1 MSLAPWDWAWRRV
14 GLSAL
19 SNMRVRMPGLYWN
32 GGAISHA
39 GSSRTGVNDVFA
51 GVVVAQKVVLGA
63 AGPGELF
70 VQPPLA
76 VLEDASHDPM
86 IRNLPKDHQA
96 PDRSIVEQAPCP

>member
-1 MSLAPWDWAWRRV
+1 VAPGRIVSLVKHAGTHARPLLEW
-14 GLSAL
+14 
-19 SNMRVRMPGLYWN
+19 
-32 GGAISHA
+32 GAISHA

-70 VQPPLA
+70 VQPPIA

-86 IRNLPKDHQA
+86 IRRTLEYIRNFRNLSWELVRWLDG
-96 PDRSIVEQAPCP
+96 DSS